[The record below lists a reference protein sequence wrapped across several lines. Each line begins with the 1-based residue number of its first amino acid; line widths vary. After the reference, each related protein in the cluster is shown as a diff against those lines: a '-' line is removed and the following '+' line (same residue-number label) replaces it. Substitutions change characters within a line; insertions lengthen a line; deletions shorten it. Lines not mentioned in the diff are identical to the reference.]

1 MVQAKSEG
9 RWWFKQMSSVAV
21 VTDCNVQFWLSQ
33 RTLIPSGLLSGI
45 VLPDLSGCT
54 HNRVELQVPA
64 INAAVG
70 SPPPQAVSKNA
81 TNKQAAVLKRVL
93 IQSSAGS

>member
-9 RWWFKQMSSVAV
+9 RSCFRQKSSVAV
-21 VTDCNVQFWLSQ
+21 VTDFNVQFWLSQ
-33 RTLIPSGLLSGI
+33 RTLIPSGSLSGI

-54 HNRVELQVPA
+54 HNPVELQVPA

-70 SPPPQAVSKNA
+70 SPPPQAVSKKA
-81 TNKQAAVLKRVL
+81 INKQAAVRKRVL